1 MKNFSFH
8 KGWSRLW
15 YSFILGMLFTCSSVR
30 ALAPLPN
37 ATIMQQTHQVS
48 GTITNTAGTLPG
60 ASVTI
65 KGKTTGTMSDIDGK
79 YQIAAAVSD
88 TLVIS
93 FIGYKPL
100 HVPVNGRSVI
110 NVQLQDNDAT
120 QLQEVVVNAGYYSV
134 KEKERTGS
142 IAKISSKDIEK
153 QPVTNVLAAM
163 QGRMAG
169 VSVTQTTGVMGGG
182 FDIQIRGINSLR
194 ANGNQP
200 LYVIDGVPY
209 SSDPIGT
216 GITSPVLPTQP
227 SPLNSINPDQIESI
241 EILKDAD
248 ATAIYGSRGANG
260 VVLITTKKGKQ
271 GKTRFSA
278 NVSSGIGTVTKFVD
292 LMNTEQYLQMRREAF
307 VNDGISPYPFYA
319 YDVNG
324 TWDQTR
330 YTDWQKELLGKN
342 ASFTSVQGSI
352 SGGNASTQFLVSANY
367 NKQTTVFPGDFGYK
381 KGNVHVNLSHESDNK
396 RFKINFS
403 AGYTAQNNNQP
414 GTDPTLTAL
423 SLAPNAPA
431 LYDSEG
437 NLNWENSTWNNPLAD
452 FKAVYTAKT
461 YDLIANT
468 LMSYKLTNNLEFK
481 SSFGFTDLKNNDTNI
496 SPSTRYDPA
505 YGLGSEY
512 STLFTSQATRKSW
525 IIEPQLTWGKQF
537 TSSKLDVLVGTTFQ
551 SQKGNQLVQLGI
563 GFPSNSL
570 IYNLAS
576 ASTLY
581 TIGSEETVYKYQA
594 FFGRIN
600 YNWKDRYIVNIT
612 GRRDGSSRFGPGKQF
627 ANFGAIGGA
636 WLFSEEGFLDGNSS
650 LSFGKLRASYGITG
664 NDQIGDYQ
672 YLDTYAST
680 GAIYQGTIGL
690 EPTRLF
696 NPDFG
701 WETNKKFEIALET
714 GFLNDRIF
722 LTTAWYNNSSSNQL
736 VGIPLPGTTGFT
748 SLQANLDATV
758 QNRGLE
764 LSLRTVNFQNKN
776 FGWTTNINFTKAGN
790 KLLSFPDLENSTYR
804 NQFVIGQPLNI
815 QKVYHFTGVNP
826 QTGLYE
832 FEDVNGDGIL
842 SAQDDKQIIKDFN
855 PDFFGGVQ
863 NQFRYKELQLDFLFQ
878 FVKQLN
884 WSPVVNTSVPGMLSN
899 QPAEVANHWQSPSNT
914 GTYQIYTDGSNG
926 AAVDAFYRY
935 IESDAAVVDAS
946 YIRLKNIS
954 LSWDVPG
961 SVLKNVKCRI
971 YIQGQNL
978 LTFTPYKGAD
988 PEFKSSGY
996 LPPLKVWTTGMQF
1009 SF

>member
-1 MKNFSFH
+1 MKIFSF
-8 KGWSRLW
+8 KGYRQSVFC
-15 YSFILGMLFTCSSVR
+15 SFFCITAINLLSSV
-30 ALAPLPN
+30 AWG
-37 ATIMQQTHQVS
+37 QQA
-48 GTITNTAGTLPG
+48 ITVQGKIYDNLSSLPG
-60 ASVTI
+60 VNVTVKGTTVQTISNYDGSYTI
-65 KGKTTGTMSDIDGK
+65 KTTTK
-79 YQIAAAVSD
+79 D
-88 TLVIS
+88 TLVFS
-93 FIGYKPL
+93 MMGYAKKEIAIL
-100 HVPVNGRSVI
+100 GRNTI
-110 NVQLQDNDAT
+110 NVSMVEEAT
-120 QLQEVVVNAGYYSV
+120 SLQEVKINAGYYSV

-142 IAKISSKDIEK
+142 IARMTSKDIEK
-153 QPVTNVLAAM
+153 QPVTNVLAVM

-169 VSVTQTTGVMGGG
+169 VSVTQTTGVAGGG

-200 LYVIDGVPY
+200 LYIIDGVPY

-271 GKTRFSA
+271 GKTRFTA
-278 NVSSGIGTVTKFVD
+278 NVSSGVGTVTKFVD

-307 VNDGISPYPFYA
+307 TNDGISPYPPYA

-330 YTDWQKELLGKN
+330 YTNWQKELLGKN
-342 ASFTSVQGSI
+342 ASFTNAQASV
-352 SGGNASTQFLVSANY
+352 SGGSAATQFLVSASY

-381 KGNVHVNLSHESDNK
+381 KGNVHISLNHESDSK

-403 AGYTAQNNNQP
+403 TGYTAQNNNQP
-414 GTDPTLTAL
+414 GTDPTLIAL

-431 LYDSEG
+431 LHDSEG

-468 LMSYKLTNNLEFK
+468 LMSYKLTNSLELK

-496 SPSTRYDPA
+496 SPSSRYDPA

-525 IIEPQLTWGKQF
+525 IIEPQLNWSKQF
-537 TSSKLDVLVGTTFQ
+537 SSAKLDVLVGTTFQ

-576 ASTLY
+576 ASRLY
-581 TIGSEETVYKYQA
+581 TIGSDESVYKYQA

-600 YNWKDRYIVNIT
+600 YNWKDRYIINIT
-612 GRRDGSSRFGPGKQF
+612 GRRDGSSRFGPGKQY

-636 WLFSEEGFLDGNSS
+636 WLFSEENFLSGNSL

-722 LTTAWYNNSSSNQL
+722 LTTAWYNNRSSNQL

-776 FGWTTNINFTKAGN
+776 FGWTTNINFTQASN
-790 KLLSFPDLENSTYR
+790 KLLSFPDLENSTY
-804 NQFVIGQPLNI
+804 NYQFVIGQPLNI
-815 QKVYHFTGVNP
+815 KKVYHFTGVNL

-832 FEDVNGDGIL
+832 FEDVNGDGVI
-842 SAQDDKQIIKDFN
+842 SAQDDKQFIRDFN
-855 PDFFGGVQ
+855 PKFFGGMQ
-863 NQFRYKELQLDFLFQ
+863 NQFRYKQLQLDFLFQ

-884 WSPVVNTSVPGMLSN
+884 WSPVVNTSVPGSMSN

-914 GTYQIYTDGSNG
+914 GTYQLYTDGANG
-926 AAVDAFYRY
+926 QAVDAFYRY
-935 IESDAAVVDAS
+935 VESDAAVVDAS

-954 LSWDVPG
+954 LSWDVPD
-961 SVLKNVKCRI
+961 SLLKGMKCRV

-978 LTFTPYKGAD
+978 LTFTSYNGAD
-988 PEFKSSGY
+988 PEFKTSGY
-996 LPPLKVWTTGMQF
+996 LPPLKVWTTGLQF

>member
-1 MKNFSFH
+1 MKIFSF
-8 KGWSRLW
+8 KGYRQSVFC
-15 YSFILGMLFTCSSVR
+15 SFFCITAINLLSSV
-30 ALAPLPN
+30 AWG
-37 ATIMQQTHQVS
+37 QQA
-48 GTITNTAGTLPG
+48 ITVQGKIYDNLSSLPG
-60 ASVTI
+60 VNVTVKGTTVQTISNYDGSYTI
-65 KGKTTGTMSDIDGK
+65 KTTTK
-79 YQIAAAVSD
+79 D
-88 TLVIS
+88 TLVFS
-93 FIGYKPL
+93 MMGYAKKEIAIL
-100 HVPVNGRSVI
+100 GRNTI
-110 NVQLQDNDAT
+110 NVSMVEEAT
-120 QLQEVVVNAGYYSV
+120 SLQEVKINAGYYSV

-142 IAKISSKDIEK
+142 IARMTSKDIEK
-153 QPVTNVLAAM
+153 QPVTNVLAVM

-169 VSVTQTTGVMGGG
+169 VSVTQTTGVAGGG

-200 LYVIDGVPY
+200 LYIIDGVPY

-278 NVSSGIGTVTKFVD
+278 NVSSGIGTVTNFVD
-292 LMNTEQYLQMRREAF
+292 LMNTKQYLQMRREAF
-307 VNDGISPYPFYA
+307 TNDGISPYPPYA

-324 TWDQTR
+324 TWDQSR
-330 YTDWQKELLGKN
+330 YTNWQKELLGKPSEFTN
-342 ASFTSVQGSI
+342 IQASF
-352 SGGNASTQFLVSANY
+352 SGGSTSTQFLVSANF

-381 KGNVHVNLSHESDNK
+381 KGNVHISLNHESDDK

-403 AGYTAQNNNQP
+403 TGYTAQNNNQP

-452 FKAVYTAKT
+452 FEAVYTAKT

-468 LMSYKLTNNLEFK
+468 LMSYKLTNSLELK

-496 SPSTRYDPA
+496 SPSSRYDPA

-525 IIEPQLTWGKQF
+525 IIEPQLNWSKQF
-537 TSSKLDVLVGTTFQ
+537 SSAKLDVLVGTTFQ

-576 ASTLY
+576 ASRLY
-581 TIGSEETVYKYQA
+581 TIGSDESVYKYQA

-600 YNWKDRYIVNIT
+600 YNWKDRYIINIT
-612 GRRDGSSRFGPGKQF
+612 GRRDGSSRFGPGKQY

-636 WLFSEEGFLDGNSS
+636 WLFSEENFLSGNSL

-714 GFLNDRIF
+714 GFLNDRVF
-722 LTTAWYNNSSSNQL
+722 VTTAWYNNRSSNQL

-776 FGWTTNINFTKAGN
+776 FGWTTNINFTQASN
-790 KLLSFPDLENSTYR
+790 KLLSFPDLENSTY
-804 NQFVIGQPLNI
+804 NYQFVIGQPLNI
-815 QKVYHFTGVNP
+815 KKVYHFTGVNP

-832 FEDVNGDGIL
+832 FEDVNGDGVI
-842 SAQDDKQIIKDFN
+842 SAQDDKQFIRDFN
-855 PDFFGGVQ
+855 PKFFGGVQ
-863 NQFRYKELQLDFLFQ
+863 NQFRYKQLQLDFLFQ

-884 WSPVVNTSVPGMLSN
+884 WSPVVNTSVPGSMSN

-914 GTYQIYTDGSNG
+914 GNYQLYTDGADG
-926 AAVDAFYRY
+926 QAVDAFYRY
-935 IESDAAVVDAS
+935 VESDAAVVDAS

-954 LSWDVPG
+954 LSWDVPD
-961 SVLKNVKCRI
+961 SLLKGMKCRV

-978 LTFTPYKGAD
+978 LTFTPYNGAD
-988 PEFKSSGY
+988 PEFKASGY
-996 LPPLKVWTTGMQF
+996 LPPLKVWTTGLQF

>member
-1 MKNFSFH
+1 MKIFSF
-8 KGWSRLW
+8 KGYRQSVFC
-15 YSFILGMLFTCSSVR
+15 SFFCITAINLLSSV
-30 ALAPLPN
+30 AWG
-37 ATIMQQTHQVS
+37 QQA
-48 GTITNTAGTLPG
+48 ITVQGKIYDNLSSLPG
-60 ASVTI
+60 VNVTVKGTTVQTISNYDGSYTI
-65 KGKTTGTMSDIDGK
+65 KTTTK
-79 YQIAAAVSD
+79 D
-88 TLVIS
+88 TLVFS
-93 FIGYKPL
+93 MMGYAKKEIAIL
-100 HVPVNGRSVI
+100 GRNTI
-110 NVQLQDNDAT
+110 NVSMVEEAT
-120 QLQEVVVNAGYYSV
+120 SLQEVKINAGYYSV

-142 IAKISSKDIEK
+142 IARMTSKNIEK
-153 QPVTNVLAAM
+153 QPVTNVLAVM
-163 QGRMAG
+163 QGLMAG
-169 VSVTQTTGVMGGG
+169 VSVTQTTGVAGGG

-278 NVSSGIGTVTKFVD
+278 NVSSGVGTVTKFVD

-307 VNDGISPYPFYA
+307 TNDGISPYPPYA

-324 TWDQTR
+324 TWDQIR
-330 YTDWQKELLGKN
+330 YTNWQEELLGKN
-342 ASFTSVQGSI
+342 ASFTNAQASV
-352 SGGNASTQFLVSANY
+352 SGGSTATQFLVSASY

-381 KGNVHVNLSHESDNK
+381 KGNVHVSLNHESENK

-403 AGYTAQNNNQP
+403 TGYTAQNNNQP

-468 LMSYKLTNNLEFK
+468 LMSYKLTNSLELK

-496 SPSTRYDPA
+496 SPSSRYDPA

-525 IIEPQLTWGKQF
+525 IIEPQLNWSKQF
-537 TSSKLDVLVGTTFQ
+537 SSAKLDVLVGTTFQ

-576 ASTLY
+576 ASRLY
-581 TIGSEETVYKYQA
+581 TIGSDESVYKYQA

-600 YNWKDRYIVNIT
+600 YNWKDRYIINIT
-612 GRRDGSSRFGPGKQF
+612 GRRDGSSRFGPGKQY

-636 WLFSEEGFLDGNSS
+636 WLFSEENFLNGNSL

-714 GFLNDRIF
+714 GFLNDRF
-722 LTTAWYNNSSSNQL
+722 FVTTAWYNNRSSNQL

-776 FGWTTNINFTKAGN
+776 FGWTTNINFTQASN
-790 KLLSFPDLENSTYR
+790 KLLSFPDLENSTY
-804 NQFVIGQPLNI
+804 NYQFVIGQPLNI
-815 QKVYHFTGVNP
+815 KKVYHFTGVNP

-832 FEDVNGDGIL
+832 FEDVNGDGVI
-842 SAQDDKQIIKDFN
+842 SAQDDKQFIRDFN
-855 PDFFGGVQ
+855 PKFFGGVQ
-863 NQFRYKELQLDFLFQ
+863 NQFRYKQLQLDFLFQ

-884 WSPVVNTSVPGMLSN
+884 WSPVVNTSVPGTMSN
-899 QPAEVANHWQSPSNT
+899 QPAEVVNHWQSPSNT
-914 GTYQIYTDGSNG
+914 GAYQLYTDGANG
-926 AAVDAFYRY
+926 QAVDAFYRY
-935 IESDAAVVDAS
+935 VESDAAVVDAS

-954 LSWDVPG
+954 LSWDVPD
-961 SVLKNVKCRI
+961 SLLKGMKCRV

-978 LTFTPYKGAD
+978 LTFTSYNGAD
-988 PEFKSSGY
+988 PEFKASGY
-996 LPPLKVWTTGMQF
+996 LPPLKVWTTGLQF

>member
-1 MKNFSFH
+1 MKIFSF
-8 KGWSRLW
+8 KGYRQSVFC
-15 YSFILGMLFTCSSVR
+15 SFFCITAINLLSSV
-30 ALAPLPN
+30 AWG
-37 ATIMQQTHQVS
+37 QQA
-48 GTITNTAGTLPG
+48 ITVQGKIYDNLSSLPG
-60 ASVTI
+60 VNVTVKGTTVQTISNYDGSYTI
-65 KGKTTGTMSDIDGK
+65 KTTTK
-79 YQIAAAVSD
+79 D
-88 TLVIS
+88 TLVFS
-93 FIGYKPL
+93 MMGYAKKEIAIL
-100 HVPVNGRSVI
+100 GRNTI
-110 NVQLQDNDAT
+110 NVSMVEEAT
-120 QLQEVVVNAGYYSV
+120 SLQEVKINAGYYSV

-142 IAKISSKDIEK
+142 IARMTSKNIEK
-153 QPVTNVLAAM
+153 QPVTNVLAVM

-169 VSVTQTTGVMGGG
+169 VSVTQTTGVAGGG

-278 NVSSGIGTVTKFVD
+278 NVSSGVGTVTKFVD

-307 VNDGISPYPFYA
+307 TNDGISPYPPYA

-324 TWDQTR
+324 TWDQIR
-330 YTDWQKELLGKN
+330 YTNWQEELLGKN
-342 ASFTSVQGSI
+342 ASFTNAQASV
-352 SGGNASTQFLVSANY
+352 SGGSTATQFLVSASY

-381 KGNVHVNLSHESDNK
+381 KGNVHVSLNHESENK

-403 AGYTAQNNNQP
+403 TGYTAQNNNQP

-468 LMSYKLTNNLEFK
+468 LMSYKLTNSLELK

-496 SPSTRYDPA
+496 SPSSRYDPA

-525 IIEPQLTWGKQF
+525 IIEPQLNWSKQF
-537 TSSKLDVLVGTTFQ
+537 SSAKLDVLVGTTFQ

-576 ASTLY
+576 ASRLY
-581 TIGSEETVYKYQA
+581 TIGSDESVYKYQA

-600 YNWKDRYIVNIT
+600 YNWKDRYIINIT
-612 GRRDGSSRFGPGKQF
+612 GRRDGSSRFGPGKQY

-636 WLFSEEGFLDGNSS
+636 WLFSEENFLNGNSL

-714 GFLNDRIF
+714 GFLNDRF
-722 LTTAWYNNSSSNQL
+722 FVTTAWYNNRSSNQL

-776 FGWTTNINFTKAGN
+776 FGWTTNINFTQASN
-790 KLLSFPDLENSTYR
+790 KLLSFPDLENSTY
-804 NQFVIGQPLNI
+804 NYQFVIGQPLNI
-815 QKVYHFTGVNP
+815 KKVYHFTGVNP

-832 FEDVNGDGIL
+832 FEDVNGDGVI
-842 SAQDDKQIIKDFN
+842 SAQDDKQFIRDFN
-855 PDFFGGVQ
+855 PKFFGGVQ
-863 NQFRYKELQLDFLFQ
+863 NQFRYKQLQLDFLFQ

-884 WSPVVNTSVPGMLSN
+884 WSPVVNTSVPGTMSN
-899 QPAEVANHWQSPSNT
+899 QPAEVVNHWQSPSNT
-914 GTYQIYTDGSNG
+914 GAYQLYTDGANG
-926 AAVDAFYRY
+926 QAVDAFYRY
-935 IESDAAVVDAS
+935 VESDAAVVDAS

-954 LSWDVPG
+954 LSWDVPD
-961 SVLKNVKCRI
+961 SLLKGMKCRV

-978 LTFTPYKGAD
+978 LTFTSYNGAD
-988 PEFKSSGY
+988 PEFKASGY
-996 LPPLKVWTTGMQF
+996 LPPLKVWTTGLQF

>member
-1 MKNFSFH
+1 MK
-8 KGWSRLW
+8 
-15 YSFILGMLFTCSSVR
+15 T
-30 ALAPLPN
+30 
-37 ATIMQQTHQVS
+37 
-48 GTITNTAGTLPG
+48 
-60 ASVTI
+60 
-65 KGKTTGTMSDIDGK
+65 
-79 YQIAAAVSD
+79 
-88 TLVIS
+88 
-93 FIGYKPL
+93 
-100 HVPVNGRSVI
+100 
-110 NVQLQDNDAT
+110 
-120 QLQEVVVNAGYYSV
+120 
-134 KEKERTGS
+134 EK
-142 IAKISSKDIEK
+142 
-153 QPVTNVLAAM
+153 N
-163 QGRMAG
+163 
-169 VSVTQTTGVMGGG
+169 
-182 FDIQIRGINSLR
+182 
-194 ANGNQP
+194 
-200 LYVIDGVPY
+200 
-209 SSDPIGT
+209 
-216 GITSPVLPTQP
+216 
-227 SPLNSINPDQIESI
+227 
-241 EILKDAD
+241 
-248 ATAIYGSRGANG
+248 
-260 VVLITTKKGKQ
+260 
-271 GKTRFSA
+271 
-278 NVSSGIGTVTKFVD
+278 
-292 LMNTEQYLQMRREAF
+292 LQMRREAF
-307 VNDGISPYPFYA
+307 TNDGISPYPPYA

-324 TWDQTR
+324 TWDQSR
-330 YTDWQKELLGKN
+330 YTNWQKELLGKPSEFTN
-342 ASFTSVQGSI
+342 IQTSV
-352 SGGNASTQFLVSANY
+352 SGGSTSTQFLVSANF

-381 KGNVHVNLSHESDNK
+381 KGNVHISLNHESDDK

-403 AGYTAQNNNQP
+403 TGYTAQNNNQP

-468 LMSYKLTNNLEFK
+468 LMSYKLANSLELK

-496 SPSTRYDPA
+496 SPSSRYDPA

-525 IIEPQLTWGKQF
+525 IIEPQLNWSKRF
-537 TSSKLDVLVGTTFQ
+537 SAAKLDVLVGTTFQ

-576 ASTLY
+576 ASRLY
-581 TIGSEETVYKYQA
+581 TIGSEESVYKYQA

-600 YNWKDRYIVNIT
+600 YNWKDRYIINIT

-636 WLFSEEGFLDGNSS
+636 WFFSEESFLNGNSF

-714 GFLNDRIF
+714 GFLNDRVF
-722 LTTAWYNNSSSNQL
+722 VTAAWYNNRSSNQL

-764 LSLRTVNFQNKN
+764 LSLRTVNFQSKN
-776 FGWTTNINFTKAGN
+776 FGWTTNINFTKASN
-790 KLLSFPDLENSTYR
+790 KLLSFPDLENSTY
-804 NQFVIGQPLNI
+804 NYQFVIGQPLNI
-815 QKVYHFTGVNP
+815 KKVYHFTGVNP

-832 FEDVNGDGIL
+832 FEDVNGDGVI
-842 SAQDDKQIIKDFN
+842 SAQDDKQFIRDFN
-855 PDFFGGVQ
+855 PKFFGGVQ
-863 NQFRYKELQLDFLFQ
+863 NQFRYKQLQLDFLFQ

-884 WSPVVNTSVPGMLSN
+884 WSPVVNTSVPGSMSN

-914 GTYQIYTDGSNG
+914 GAYQLYTDGANG
-926 AAVDAFYRY
+926 QAVDAFYRY
-935 IESDAAVVDAS
+935 VESDAAVVDAS

-961 SVLKNVKCRI
+961 NLLKGMKCRV

-978 LTFTPYKGAD
+978 LTFTPYNGAD
-988 PEFKSSGY
+988 SEFKSSGY
-996 LPPLKVWTTGMQF
+996 LPPLKVWTTGLQF

>member
-1 MKNFSFH
+1 MKNFSFSRHRLELFCLIFLALPPALLAQSQDH
-8 KGWSRLW
+8 KV
-15 YSFILGMLFTCSSVR
+15 T
-30 ALAPLPN
+30 
-37 ATIMQQTHQVS
+37 
-48 GTITNTAGTLPG
+48 GTVHDTNGALPG
-60 ASVTI
+60 VSVTI
-65 KGKTTGTMSDIDGK
+65 KNTQTVTLTDGNGTYTVDAK
-79 YQIAAAVSD
+79 PTD
-88 TLVIS
+88 TLVFS
-93 FIGYKPL
+93 FMGYKTQL
-100 HVPVNGRSVI
+100 IAVNYRSKI
-110 NVQLQDNDAT
+110 NVTLQEDAT
-120 QLQEVVVNAGYYSV
+120 QLQEVKVNAGYYSV

-142 IAKISSKDIEK
+142 IAKISSKDLEK

-169 VSVTQTTGVMGGG
+169 VSVTQTTGVAGGG

-216 GITSPVLPTQP
+216 GVTSPVLPTQP

-278 NVSSGIGTVTKFVD
+278 NISSGIGTVTNFVD
-292 LMNTEQYLQMRREAF
+292 LMNTEQYLQMRHEAF

-342 ASFTSVQGSI
+342 ASFTNVQGSI
-352 SGGNASTQFLVSANY
+352 SGGTASTQFLVSTNY

-381 KGNVHVNLSHESDNK
+381 KGNVHVNLNHESEDK
-396 RFKINFS
+396 RFTITFS
-403 AGYTAQNNNQP
+403 AGYTAQDNLQP
-414 GTDPTLTAL
+414 RVDPTLTAL

-437 NLNWENSTWNNPLAD
+437 NLNWEGSTWNNPLAD
-452 FKAVYTAKT
+452 LRSVYHAKT
-461 YDLIANT
+461 SDLIAT
-468 LMSYKLTNNLEFK
+468 TVLSYKLMDNLELK
-481 SSFGFTDLKNNDTNI
+481 SSFGFTETKNDANSI
-496 SPSTRYDPA
+496 SPSTTYDPA

-512 STLFTSQATRKSW
+512 SALFISEANRKSW
-525 IIEPQLTWGKQF
+525 IVEPQLNWKKEFASG
-537 TSSKLDVLVGTTFQ
+537 KLDVLVGTTFQ
-551 SQKGNQLVQLGI
+551 SQKGNQLVQLGF

-576 ASTLY
+576 ASNLY
-581 TIGSEETVYKYQA
+581 LLGSEETVYKYQA
-594 FFGRIN
+594 FFGRVN
-600 YNWKDRYIVNIT
+600 YNFKEKYIVNVT

-627 ANFGAIGGA
+627 ANFGAVGAA
-636 WLFSEEGFLDGNSS
+636 WLFSKERLLEGNKV
-650 LSFGKLRASYGITG
+650 LSFGKLRGSYGITG

-672 YLDTYAST
+672 YLDTYASS
-680 GAIYQGTIGL
+680 GVIYQGTIGL

-701 WETNKKFEIALET
+701 WETNKKLELALET
-714 GFLNDRIF
+714 GFFNDRLF
-722 LTTAWYNNSSSNQL
+722 LTTGWYSNRSSNQL

-764 LSLRTVNFQNKN
+764 LSLRTVNFQNTH
-776 FGWTTNINFTKAGN
+776 FGWTTNVNFTQSRN
-790 KLLSFPDLENSTYR
+790 KLLAFPDLENSTYSS
-804 NQFVIGQPLNI
+804 QYIIGQPLNI
-815 QKVYHFTGVNP
+815 KKVYHFTGINP
-826 QTGLYE
+826 VTGVYE
-832 FEDVNGDGIL
+832 FEDVNGDGVL
-842 SAQDDKQIIKDFN
+842 SAQDDKQVIKDFN
-855 PDFFGGVQ
+855 PEFFGGVQ
-863 NQFRYKELQLDFLFQ
+863 NQFRYRQLQLDFLFQ

-884 WSPVVNTSVPGMLSN
+884 WSPLVNASVPGTMSN
-899 QPAEVANHWQSPSNT
+899 QPIEVAGSH
-914 GTYQIYTDGSNG
+914 QIYTDGSNG
-926 AAVDAFYRY
+926 SAVDAFYRY

-946 YIRLKNIS
+946 YVRLKNIS
-954 LSWDVPG
+954 LSWDVPKRL
-961 SVLKNVKCRI
+961 LKNVTCRI
-971 YIQGQNL
+971 YVQGQNL
-978 LTFTPYKGAD
+978 LTFTNYSGAD

-996 LPPLKVWTTGMQF
+996 LPPLKVWTTGMQL